1 MQVIEEQLSDLKQLE
16 LGYMHIF
23 KCYGYY
29 TVDKCIP
36 VKKKKNETLSMAG
49 FFFNLSETSVQLS
62 MNSKFLHFLPYA
74 FQVIKYI
81 ITIEAQI
88 FLSNN
93 GTPI

>member
-1 MQVIEEQLSDLKQLE
+1 MVTI
-16 LGYMHIF
+16 
-23 KCYGYY
+23 
-29 TVDKCIP
+29 DKCIP
-36 VKKKKNETLSMAG
+36 VKKKKLSMAIL
-49 FFFNLSETSVQLS
+49 FNLSETSVQLS
-62 MNSKFLHFLPYA
+62 MNNKFLYFLPYA